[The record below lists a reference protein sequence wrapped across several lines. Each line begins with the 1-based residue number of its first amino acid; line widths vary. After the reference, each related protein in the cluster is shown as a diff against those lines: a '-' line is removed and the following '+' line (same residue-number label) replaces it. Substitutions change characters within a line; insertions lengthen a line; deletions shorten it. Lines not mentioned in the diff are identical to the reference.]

1 MDALWLQPRRWEDE
15 MLQDLRFGMRVLLK
29 NPGFTL
35 VAVLTLA
42 VGIGANTAIF
52 SVVNAVLLRPLPYQD
67 PDRLA
72 MLWTN
77 DPKRDIREEGTSY
90 PNFLDWRSQNRL
102 FTDLAICSR
111 GNPVILTGG
120 DEPERVSGD
129 YVSANLFPL
138 LGVNPALGRAVSA
151 DDERRRARVVILSH
165 GLWKR
170 RFGAATDAIGKTLEI
185 NGQASQVIGVMPA
198 EFYFPTKDTQLW
210 EPVTSAFYWEG
221 SYTERFNDAWRVV
234 GRLKPHATFGQAQ
247 VEMNAIGQRLAQT
260 YPITDD
266 DFAGFGVN
274 VVPLLV
280 QFIGK
285 NSRLALLVLLGAVV
299 FVLLI
304 ACANVANLL
313 LARGAGRE
321 REFAVRAALGAG
333 RGRLVRQLLTE
344 SAALA
349 IVSGL
354 LGLGLAAVGVRA
366 LIAFAP
372 PDIPRLDEVTIDP
385 GVLGFT
391 AGVSFLTGLLFGLA
405 PAWKVSRSNPNEA
418 LKSVGR
424 SSSGGLRLRQTR
436 GLLVVVECALAVM
449 LLVSAGLL
457 IRSFLHLQSVDPGF
471 KPDGVLLARVS
482 LPRSSTRTGPQT
494 VAFFQ
499 QVIERVAALPDVKAA
514 GAIGDLLMRRNPDNQ
529 ITVEGRAP
537 DIAVQ
542 GRGELIGERA
552 YRDLFQALGTPL
564 LKGRFFSTQE
574 NNASRVVIIN
584 ETLARRYFPG
594 EDPIG
599 KRFKFGG
606 PQSGDSWR
614 EIVGVVGD
622 LRRQRLEKQAVSEVY
637 VPGASDNMDLLARI
651 SSDPLALA
659 GAVRREIKSV
669 DPNATVY
676 GMTTGTQL
684 VESLSAGRRF
694 QTGLLALFAMVALA
708 LATIGIYGVMR
719 YAVEQR
725 IHEIGIR
732 MALGARCAD
741 VLRLVIGQGMRL
753 TVIGVAAGLLASF
766 GLSRVMTQLLFGVSA
781 TDPATF
787 AGVAL
792 ALMGAALMAC
802 YLPARRATKVDPLTS
817 LRHE

>member
-138 LGVNPALGRAVSA
+138 LGVNPALGGAVSA

-274 VVPLLV
+274 VVPLSV
-280 QFIGK
+280 QFTGK
-285 NSRLALLVLLGAVV
+285 NLRLALLVLFGAVV

-313 LARGAGRE
+313 LARGAARE

-333 RGRLVRQLLTE
+333 RGRLIRQLLTE

-349 IVSGL
+349 LVAGL
-354 LGLGLAAVGVRA
+354 LGLGLAALGVRA
-366 LIAFAP
+366 LVGLAP
-372 PDIPRLDEVTIDP
+372 QDIPRLDEVTIDP
-385 GVLGFT
+385 VALGFT
-391 AGVSFLTGLLFGLA
+391 VCVSLLTGLLFGLA
-405 PAWKVSRSNPNEA
+405 PAWKVSRGNPNEV
-418 LKSVGR
+418 LKAGGR
-424 SSSGGLRLRQTR
+424 VSSGRLRLWQTR
-436 GLLVVVECALAVM
+436 GLLVVMECGMAVALLA
-449 LLVSAGLL
+449 SAGLM
-457 IRSFLHLQSVDPGF
+457 IRSFIRLQSVDPGF
-471 KPDGVLLARVS
+471 KPEGVLLARVS
-482 LPRSSTRTGPQT
+482 LPRSATRPGAQT
-494 VAFFQ
+494 LAFFQ
-499 QVIERVAALPDVKAA
+499 QVIERVTALPGVQAV
-514 GAIGDLLMRRNPDNQ
+514 GAIEDLMMRRNPDNT
-529 ITVEGRAP
+529 ITVEGRLP
-537 DIAVQ
+537 DGAGQ
-542 GRGELIGERA
+542 GGAELIREFLSH
-552 YRDLFQALGTPL
+552 DLFQALAVPL
-564 LKGRFFSTQE
+564 LKGRFFTKQE
-574 NNASRVVIIN
+574 ILNSRVVIIN
-584 ETLARRYFPG
+584 ETLAQRFFPG

-599 KRFKFGG
+599 KRIKFGG
-606 PQSGDSWR
+606 PQSENIWF

-622 LRRQRLEKQAVSEVY
+622 LRRQRLEKQDVSEIY
-637 VPGASDNMDLLARI
+637 SPGAISNMDLLVRV
-651 SSDPLALA
+651 SSDPLALV
-659 GAVRREIKSV
+659 GAVRREISSV
-669 DPNATVY
+669 DPTAAVY
-676 GMTTGTQL
+676 GLTTGTRL
-684 VESLSAGRRF
+684 VEKLSAGRRF
-694 QTGLLALFAMVALA
+694 QTGLLALFAIVALV
-708 LATIGIYGVMR
+708 LASIGIYGVMR

-725 IHEIGIR
+725 THEIGIR
-732 MALGARCAD
+732 LALGARSSD

-753 TVIGVAAGLLASF
+753 TLIGVATGLLASF
-766 GLSRVMTQLLFGVSA
+766 ALSRLITQLLFGVSA

-787 AGVAL
+787 VGVAF
-792 ALMGAALMAC
+792 ALMGAALLAC
-802 YLPARRATKVDPLTS
+802 YLPARRATNVDPLTS